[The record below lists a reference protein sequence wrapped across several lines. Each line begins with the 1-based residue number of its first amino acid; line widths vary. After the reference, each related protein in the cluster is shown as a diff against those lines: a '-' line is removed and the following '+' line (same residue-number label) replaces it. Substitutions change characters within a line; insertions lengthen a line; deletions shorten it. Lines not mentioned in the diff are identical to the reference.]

1 VIVQLHAALLD
12 QLKQA
17 DGCDRLGHREET
29 EDGVV
34 GDRRAALH
42 IGLALH
48 ISVHLLAMTEDGHD
62 NARHLSLIDVAVGQ
76 IGDPMKATA
85 IESELLRCHCHK
97 S

>member
-1 VIVQLHAALLD
+1 MDVIGLVIEKKRKTVSSA
-12 QLKQA
+12 
-17 DGCDRLGHREET
+17 T
-29 EDGVV
+29 GVP
-34 GDRRAALH
+34 ALH
-42 IGLALH
+42 IGLAVH

-85 IESELLRCHCHK
+85 VESKLLRCHCHK